1 MLKLC
6 LFSTDVSLMMLI
18 KRMLIKKKRVPEVV
32 EVVKGGADAMTGK
45 LYFKKEMKVLVVL

>member
-1 MLKLC
+1 MPRL
-6 LFSTDVSLMMLI
+6 
-18 KRMLIKKKRVPEVV
+18 PEVV